1 MYHASSLVLQDDIS
15 AFEGISNYEY
25 FKYNKIRS
33 LNINLCESWN
43 QNALFCMKNSQRS
56 VSGAFQAQKYFH
68 YYVILKS
75 EHYSEKQITQY
86 LVISIFCLLKFSRTI
101 LP

>member
-1 MYHASSLVLQDDIS
+1 MYHASSLVLPDDIS

-25 FKYNKIRS
+25 FKYNKISS
-33 LNINLCESWN
+33 LNINICESWN

-56 VSGAFQAQKYFH
+56 VSEAFQAQKYFH

-75 EHYSEKQITQY
+75 EHYSEKQITQLFSNLY
-86 LVISIFCLLKFSRTI
+86 FLSIKVQ
-101 LP
+101 